1 MKIWSSFEKGDDKI
15 VAYLNGTIYRGYPTI
30 DEIDAIVFNFKMQ
43 EIPTKNFTAIP
54 SHYLKQISLD
64 EGTNYIEIL
73 FGSES
78 IEHLRIK
85 DTVKKKE
92 IFDYLKS
99 NIPKARFYIGKYS
112 KIRAGKKPLI
122 AICIITLIFLWTFY
136 IADGIENGIEYG
148 VTGDHKNS
156 LAGIVLGL
164 ASLGTKYNALLFGTF
179 FVIALLAFIQKIK
192 KPKIV
197 QRIQVRG

>member
-15 VAYLNGTIYRGYPTI
+15 VAYLNGTIYRGNPTI
-30 DEIDAIVFNFKMQ
+30 DEIDAIIFNFKMQ
-43 EIPTKNFTAIP
+43 EIPIKNFTAIP
-54 SHYLKQISLD
+54 SHYLKQINLD
-64 EGTNYIEIL
+64 EETSYIEVL

-78 IEHLRIK
+78 TEHLRIK

-99 NIPKARFYIGKYS
+99 NIPGARFYTDKYS

-164 ASLGTKYNALLFGTF
+164 ASLGTKYIALLFGTF

-197 QRIQVRG
+197 IYTAI